1 MTDEISTEAFNASDV
16 EAEVEAQKAAT
27 KAELLANREALLF
40 AAKRADGNIEVI
52 NAALLD
58 IQTKLAAL
66 DE

>member
-1 MTDEISTEAFNASDV
+1 MTDEINTEAFNASDV
-16 EAEVEAQKAAT
+16 GAEVEAQKTTT